1 MEQKRL
7 MRSNKKMIAGVCAGI
22 AEKYG
27 WDPSLVRILCVLLVF
42 ITAFLPLAFLYLIF
56 WIIIPINE
64 GNDATIV

>member
-1 MEQKRL
+1 